1 MDFDISSK
9 ADRKFFRENN
19 MLASAQPR
27 VLVVDD
33 EPQMRNVLSDT
44 LQSKFAVVGTADC
57 VEKASILLEQGEF
70 DVVLLDVNMPG
81 ASGLELLD
89 QAQRNQ
95 WDATFILISG
105 RPAMDGVIAA
115 MRLRAADF
123 LTKPIRA
130 QGLHDSVDKAYQA
143 LVKARESRIY
153 QRTIEADLQK
163 RTCELQLAIESL
175 ESNYSETLMSLTTAL
190 DLREHATCAHS
201 YRVRAYT
208 SYIAELVGYPVEDL
222 RALENAALL
231 HDIGKIGITDS
242 ILLKPG
248 KLSTKEMEV
257 MKKHP
262 VIGEE
267 MLNKISFLRPAASI
281 VRHHHE
287 RFDGRGY
294 PDGLAGEEIPLGARI
309 FALADTLDAMTSSR
323 CYRDSPGFGAF
334 RSEVLGCMGAQ
345 FDPEIAR
352 VFLDVPTH
360 AWTDIREG
368 IERAYESSGWH
379 MIRSNPSM
387 RADLQLVH

>member
-1 MDFDISSK
+1 MVTI
-9 ADRKFFRENN
+9 
-19 MLASAQPR
+19 AQPR

-33 EPQMRNVLSDT
+33 EPQMREVLAAALQTKLSNVS
-44 LQSKFAVVGTADC
+44 TADSADRAAGLIQKGD
-57 VEKASILLEQGEF
+57 V

-81 ASGLELLD
+81 ASGIELLD
-89 QAQRNQ
+89 QANRGH
-95 WDATFILISG
+95 WDAAFILISG
-105 RPAMDGVIAA
+105 RPAMDGVISA

-130 QGLHDSVDKAYQA
+130 QVLHESVDKAYQA
-143 LVKARESRIY
+143 LVKIRESRIY
-153 QRTIEADLQK
+153 QSTIEAALQK

-208 SYIAELVGYPVEDL
+208 SHVAELVGYPVQDL

-231 HDIGKIGITDS
+231 HDIGKIGITDL

-248 KLSTKEMEV
+248 KLSTEEMEI

-262 VIGEE
+262 VIGEK

-345 FDPEIAR
+345 FDSQIAR
-352 VFLDVPTH
+352 VFLDVSTH
-360 AWTDIREG
+360 AWIDIREG
-368 IERAYESSGWH
+368 VERAHELNGSH
-379 MIRSNPSM
+379 MTRSNPSM
-387 RADLQLVH
+387 RAELQLVH